1 MPRNVIDDLPP
12 IKTGPLIMY
21 MTCWVVAGPPLGLA
35 GRGVLNAN
43 DTLGGR
49 GPPLMQTTTND
60 RWMDDNK
67 KKIDNSR
74 HYVHNVNTIL
84 GILLCIG

>member
-21 MTCWVVAGPPLGLA
+21 MTCWVVAGTPLGLA
-35 GRGVLNAN
+35 ERVLNAN

-67 KKIDNSR
+67 KKLI
-74 HYVHNVNTIL
+74 IP
-84 GILLCIG
+84 GIMYITLTLY